1 MKSSAVKDREPNK
14 QVLESSSFDR
24 RTNKRRRKLVTE
36 LTSSTSSHTETKT
49 GSEIDFSS
57 GSTEPTETELSFC
70 QPPLRENETVTAPP
84 RMAGVE
90 EEKKEKFRWVSVSQG
105 SISLIGRRRVME
117 DAVTVLP
124 GGLGEVGDF
133 FGVYDG
139 HGGVKVAQACRDR
152 MHRLLARELE
162 GGEREKWEWE
172 EVMRGCFKKMDEE
185 VNEGDRERE
194 DGEMEGVNT
203 VGSTAAVVV
212 VTKEEVVV
220 ANCGD
225 SRVVLC
231 RGGAA
236 LPLSS
241 DHKPDRPDEMKR
253 VEAVGGRVI
262 NWNGFRV
269 LGVLATSR
277 SIGDYYLKPYVSSE
291 PEVTVSKRTELDSFL
306 IIASDGLWDVIL
318 NEVACDVV
326 SRCLDGQ
333 LRKSSEAVKG
343 NHAAEAAA
351 LLAELAMAKGSTDNI
366 SIVVVELNRPTC
378 KEAS

>member
-1 MKSSAVKDREPNK
+1 MKSPAANNPE
-14 QVLESSSFDR
+14 LGSSSSNGCK
-24 RTNKRRRKLVTE
+24 NKHGRKLVTE
-36 LTSSTSSHTETKT
+36 LTSSTSLQTETNT
-49 GSEIDFSS
+49 GPEIDSSS
-57 GSTEPTETELSFC
+57 GSTKPTETELSFR
-70 QPPLRENETVTAPP
+70 QPPLRENDTVTVPL
-84 RMAGVE
+84 RMAEAE
-90 EEKKEKFRWVSVSQG
+90 EEKEKEKYRWASVSQG
-105 SISLIGRRRVME
+105 SISVIGRQRVME
-117 DAVTVLP
+117 DSVTVLP
-124 GGLGEVGDF
+124 GGLGEIGDF

-139 HGGVKVAQACRDR
+139 HGGAKVAQACRDR
-152 MHRLLARELE
+152 MHRWLAREV
-162 GGEREKWEWE
+162 GAREREKWEWE

-185 VNEGDRERE
+185 VCEEERE
-194 DGEMEGVNT
+194 GETGEMDGIT

-220 ANCGD
+220 SNCGD
-225 SRVVLC
+225 SRVVMC

-236 LPLSS
+236 FPLSS
-241 DHKPDRPDEMKR
+241 DHKPDRPDEMQR

-262 NWNGFRV
+262 TWNGSRV

-277 SIGDYYLKPYVSSE
+277 SIGDHYLKPYVSSE

-306 IIASDGLWDVIL
+306 VIASDGLWDVVS

-333 LRKSSEAVKG
+333 LRKSLEAVRG

-351 LLAELAMAKGSTDNI
+351 LLAELAMAKGSKHNI
-366 SIVVVELNRPTC
+366 SIIVVELNGPTG